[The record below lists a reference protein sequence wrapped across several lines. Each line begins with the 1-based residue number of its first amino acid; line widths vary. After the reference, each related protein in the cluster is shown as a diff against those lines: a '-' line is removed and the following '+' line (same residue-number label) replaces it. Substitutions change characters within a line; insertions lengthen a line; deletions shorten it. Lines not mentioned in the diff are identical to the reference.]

1 MPPLTHICAHVCS
14 PAPAPA
20 SSPAPAKGMR
30 TWVLASVVL
39 ICWIVYA
46 TTAITGLA
54 KFGNTTPGNIL
65 AAFNTMHGG
74 GRDAGSNSSNS
85 STAAGLVDS
94 AKLLM
99 ATHIALAYPVVLFP
113 CLRAI
118 DSMFG
123 AWGANRSGS
132 AYSALGSDSISSNM
146 RGSVGASGGDGSINR
161 SSVDSSIKRRSRS
174 GSNGCVGSGGAAGD
188 HSLVVGFGGGS
199 GSFWKVALKNFA
211 VVCSTA
217 TLAVFLPKVQ
227 SVFSI
232 VGGLFGSLI
241 VFVFPCAMRLK
252 EDDQLPPLTWL
263 GKVGSVSLMVAGIFV
278 AVAATIEAVKEAS
291 HAAHRNHHQSSNST
305 L

>member
-1 MPPLTHICAHVCS
+1 MLIAVAVRTALLEVTALAATCVAAL
-14 PAPAPA
+14 APA
-20 SSPAPAKGMR
+20 
-30 TWVLASVVL
+30 
-39 ICWIVYA
+39 
-46 TTAITGLA
+46 
-54 KFGNTTPGNIL
+54 
-65 AAFNTMHGG
+65 GG
-74 GRDAGSNSSNS
+74 G
-85 STAAGLVDS
+85 
-94 AKLLM
+94 
-99 ATHIALAYPVVLFP
+99 
-113 CLRAI
+113 
-118 DSMFG
+118 
-123 AWGANRSGS
+123 
-132 AYSALGSDSISSNM
+132 
-146 RGSVGASGGDGSINR
+146 GSINR